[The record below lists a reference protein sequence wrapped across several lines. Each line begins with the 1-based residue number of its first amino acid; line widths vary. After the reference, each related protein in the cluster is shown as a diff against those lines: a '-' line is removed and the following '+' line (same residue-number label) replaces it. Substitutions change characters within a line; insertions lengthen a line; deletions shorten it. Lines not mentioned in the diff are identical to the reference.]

1 MADEKDPR
9 MAKSQSQEGN
19 VTESTR
25 AGACFRPNVDI
36 LERPDELLV
45 LADMPGVD
53 ENTVDIELEKN
64 VLTITGRVENG
75 HVKDAAMMYSE
86 YEIGDY
92 ERVFTLSDRIDRDK
106 IVATVKNG
114 VLRLELPK
122 AEEVKPKKIAIK
134 AA

>member
-1 MADEKDPR
+1 MSTEVRTVNKDNEAYVQRLERLVAVVLSP
-9 MAKSQSQEGN
+9 A
-19 VTESTR
+19 
-25 AGACFRPNVDI
+25 VDI
-36 LERPDELLV
+36 LETEKDVLL

-122 AEEVKPKKIAIK
+122 AEEVTPKKIGIK

>member
-1 MADEKDPR
+1 MLEKDIQKTENVSAAERIRNVKTFVPR
-9 MAKSQSQEGN
+9 
-19 VTESTR
+19 
-25 AGACFRPNVDI
+25 VDI
-36 LERPDELLV
+36 YENKDSLFL